1 VNATNTAPAGVGVA
15 ERGRHSATATVEGEA
30 PPGGTEAAADA
41 PTDPAVPDGVVD
53 ALLWRDAQYVL
64 NRHRP
69 DGSCCGYCGE
79 PSPCTATRLA
89 TRAASAART
98 PVRPAGRGAQWR
110 VVAGV
115 TITPP
120 NGH

>member
-1 VNATNTAPAGVGVA
+1 MNATNTAPAGVGVA
-15 ERGRHSATATVEGEA
+15 ERGRHSATATVAVEA
-30 PPGGTEAAADA
+30 PPGGTESVSG
-41 PTDPAVPDGVVD
+41 TPAGPDVPEGVVD

-98 PVRPAGRGAQWR
+98 PLRSVGHSGQWR
-110 VVAGV
+110 VVTGV
-115 TITPP
+115 TSTALSRP
-120 NGH
+120 

>member
-1 VNATNTAPAGVGVA
+1 MNATSTAPAGVGVA
-15 ERGRHSATATVEGEA
+15 ERGRHSATATVAGEA
-30 PPGGTEAAADA
+30 PPGGTEAAAVA
-41 PTDPAVPDGVVD
+41 PAVPDDVVD

-69 DGSCCGYCGE
+69 DGSRCGYCGE

-98 PVRPAGRGAQWR
+98 PARPAGRSAQWR
-110 VVAGV
+110 VVTGV

>member
-1 VNATNTAPAGVGVA
+1 MNATNTAPAGVGVA
-15 ERGRHSATATVEGEA
+15 ERGRHSATSTVAGEA
-30 PPGGTEAAADA
+30 PPGGTEPAAAA
-41 PTDPAVPDGVVD
+41 PAVPDDVVD

-64 NRHRP
+64 NRHQP

-79 PSPCTATRLA
+79 PTPCTATRLA
-89 TRAASAART
+89 TRATKAART
-98 PVRPAGRGAQWR
+98 PVRPVGHAAQWR

-120 NGH
+120 NRH